1 MFDKYCIY
9 LRGVEKERRIMICSL
24 PLCGCQAEKQPAQ
37 AGDKGDQ
44 LRCIGNTSHSYPG
57 MNNEA
62 SAYFIR
68 LFSSSENTKIIKYFV
83 QGEARGQTDWK
94 SGVWYRHW
102 LSILVI
108 GGNWWDQATQ
118 FDPETPAT
126 KNLIAKTGMYFLLDI
141 FSAFVLCWMWVWLV
155 TSSGR
160 CRVWWQMLWVMRGHL
175 ADNGR
180 IITHCFI
187 SHHPQ

>member
-24 PLCGCQAEKQPAQ
+24 PLCGCQGGKQPAQ

-68 LFSSSENTKIIKYFV
+68 LFSSPENTKIIKYFV
-83 QGEARGQTDWK
+83 QGEARRGDRLIERVESDIDTD
-94 SGVWYRHW
+94 SVFR
-102 LSILVI
+102 
-108 GGNWWDQATQ
+108 
-118 FDPETPAT
+118 
-126 KNLIAKTGMYFLLDI
+126 
-141 FSAFVLCWMWVWLV
+141 
-155 TSSGR
+155 
-160 CRVWWQMLWVMRGHL
+160 
-175 ADNGR
+175 
-180 IITHCFI
+180 
-187 SHHPQ
+187 